1 MPVTLVDEHPGR
13 IRVFYL
19 AVSPDLYGA
28 VCAGLSNN
36 DVINRKTRIVLEKP
50 VGFSLTSAQLLN
62 NQVGEVFSEE
72 QIFRIDHYLG
82 KETVQNLLALR
93 FANSLFEPLWRG
105 HYIDHVQSRLPKIS
119 ASARAAGFTTRPA
132 PCATW
137 CKTTCCNCYAWW
149 RWKRR

>member
-1 MPVTLVDEHPGR
+1 MTLVDEHPDR

-28 VCAGLSNN
+28 ICAGLSNN

-93 FANSLFEPLWRG
+93 FCQLA
-105 HYIDHVQSRLPKIS
+105 V
-119 ASARAAGFTTRPA
+119 
-132 PCATW
+132 
-137 CKTTCCNCYAWW
+137 
-149 RWKRR
+149 